1 MKPKIILAAVLLAF
15 VAVSVCYALAK
26 PLLAVRHSETARDDA
41 PALTDRAD
49 VYYFHGNVRCTACL
63 AVQAAASEL
72 VRGEF
77 AQQRQAGRLT
87 WHEANFE
94 QDPDLAKRYGV
105 AASTVVVVTVRD
117 GKQSSF
123 QRLDDVFRYA
133 ANREQLANYI
143 RPAIAAALPGGA
155 GVSPAVGER
164 THGRDAHATD
174 GSPP

>member
-1 MKPKIILAAVLLAF
+1 MKPRKLITVALLAF

-26 PLLAVRHSETARDDA
+26 PMLAGRHSDTPHNNA
-41 PALTDRAD
+41 PSLQDRAD

-72 VRGEF
+72 VRVEF
-77 AQQRQAGRLT
+77 AQQRQAGRMT

-123 QRLDDVFRYA
+123 VRLDDVFRYA

-143 RPAIAAALPGGA
+143 RPAIAAALPK
-155 GVSPAVGER
+155 ER
-164 THGRDAHATD
+164 
-174 GSPP
+174 P